1 MSLCD
6 NGKQCDNMNMD
17 RKNMIRI
24 FLLAACII
32 VFYLS
37 LNHLNLVFSFV
48 TWLMSVLTP
57 FIIAGCLIFFLNVPL
72 KAIERHLFRHK
83 NGKPASKFED
93 KARRPVAIILS
104 FMIFIVIIAVFLL
117 IIIPEIA
124 KSLASLSESIPGTLE
139 NLQKWVT
146 AISEENEYLNQVIE
160 GLSIDWK
167 SITNTLV
174 GFLTN
179 NSSSLVSSVFTLIS
193 SIVGVLISVFLGCVL
208 AIYVLMNK
216 EKISSDVKKLLYSVL
231 PEKVADFTVN
241 VGHLTNRSF
250 YNSITG
256 QMIECLIVG
265 SLTALGMTIFGFS
278 YAALGGVVIAVL
290 SWVPMFGIY
299 IGSAIVAFILLT
311 VDPFQALWFF
321 IFMVCLQQIEGNFIY
336 PRVVG
341 AKVGLPPLIFVSA
354 IIIFSN
360 VFGVIGLLVS
370 GPVTFVIYTLFRQF
384 IYKRIDQRD
393 IPPEKYEVQYES
405 MSDNDELQLLHKELD
420 TTAKKVM
427 AKSAHNHPE
436 GNDTSVSV
444 STDSDNSETAN
455 DEKTSNGVFS
465 FKNIGTNTKTKT
477 GTNKKKRKR

>member
-1 MSLCD
+1 MSLC
-6 NGKQCDNMNMD
+6 NNRKQCDNMNMD
-17 RKNMIRI
+17 RKNMLRI

-32 VFYLS
+32 VFYLA
-37 LNHLNLVFSFV
+37 LNHLNLIFAFLN
-48 TWLMSVLTP
+48 WLMSVLTP
-57 FIIAGCLIFFLNVPL
+57 FIIAGCMIFFLNVPL

-83 NGKPASKFED
+83 NGKPATKLED

-104 FMIFIVIIAVFLL
+104 FMIFIIIIAVFLL

-124 KSLASLSESIPGTLE
+124 KSLSSLSESIPGTLE

-146 AISEENEYLNQVIE
+146 AISEDNEYLGQFIE

-179 NSSSLVSSVFTLIS
+179 NSTSLVTSVFTLIS
-193 SIVGVLISVFLGCVL
+193 SIVSVLISVFLGCVL
-208 AIYVLMNK
+208 SIYVLMNK
-216 EKISSDVKKLLYSVL
+216 EKISSDVKKLLYSIL
-231 PEKVADFTVN
+231 PEKVSDFIVN

-321 IFMVCLQQIEGNFIY
+321 IFMICLQQIEGNFIY
-336 PRVVG
+336 PKVVG

-370 GPVTFVIYTLFRQF
+370 GPVTFVIYTLIRQF

-405 MSDNDELQLLHKELD
+405 MSDNDELQLLQKELD
-420 TTAKKVM
+420 KTAKKVM
-427 AKSAHNHPE
+427 SKAAHNHPE
-436 GNDTSVSV
+436 SGSAPASAGTAPEKSDDA
-444 STDSDNSETAN
+444 DSDSSGGSLN
-455 DEKTSNGVFS
+455 
-465 FKNIGTNTKTKT
+465 FKNFVSKTKA
-477 GTNKKKRKR
+477 GKKNRKK